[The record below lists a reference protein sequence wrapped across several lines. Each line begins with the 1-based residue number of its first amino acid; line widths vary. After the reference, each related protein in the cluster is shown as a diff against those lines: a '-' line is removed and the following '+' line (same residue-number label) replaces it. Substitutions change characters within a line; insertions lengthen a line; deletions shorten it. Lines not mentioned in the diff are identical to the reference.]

1 MTYHR
6 SQSRSLCRVLRVE
19 STPLE
24 LSPIQQTQIIGFEV
38 LNQLCQIISNTLV
51 MRQKFTK
58 KKKFSNYLVDANG
71 RLYNFLTL
79 NEVLLETHLS
89 EFFKSRFKD
98 GTLGYLSQDLVLT
111 SVQLASSLS
120 QIWSNRRS
128 YLVSLFLISY
138 RRVL

>member
-1 MTYHR
+1 M
-6 SQSRSLCRVLRVE
+6 E

-98 GTLGYLSQDLVLT
+98 GTLGYLS
-111 SVQLASSLS
+111 
-120 QIWSNRRS
+120 
-128 YLVSLFLISY
+128 
-138 RRVL
+138 